1 MKTTARGRAP
11 GLGRTLSSPLPP
23 RPRQALPRTGK
34 PEQAQEHLTTATT
47 MYCEMGMT
55 YWLEKAERESKRV
68 WMRVC
73 AESFKE

>member
-1 MKTTARGRAP
+1 
-11 GLGRTLSSPLPP
+11 
-23 RPRQALPRTGK
+23 
-34 PEQAQEHLTTATT
+34 